1 MHLFKFS
8 NNDINKFIFLLR
20 KCVYFYKYKNEWE
33 KWNKTSLPEKEEFH
47 SNLNIEYI
55 ADADYPHPKRV
66 CKDFQIQV
74 NKLGKYH
81 DLYLKSVTLILADV
95 F

>member
-20 KCVYFYKYKNEWE
+20 RGVYSYKYKNEWE
-33 KWNKTSLPEKEEFH
+33 KWNKTSLPEKEKFH

-66 CKDFQIQV
+66 CK
-74 NKLGKYH
+74 
-81 DLYLKSVTLILADV
+81 
-95 F
+95 